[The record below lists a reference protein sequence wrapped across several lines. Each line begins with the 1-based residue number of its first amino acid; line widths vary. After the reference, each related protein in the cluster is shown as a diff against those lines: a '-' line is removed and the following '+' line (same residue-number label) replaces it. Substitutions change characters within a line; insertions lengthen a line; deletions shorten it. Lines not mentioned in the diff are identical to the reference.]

1 MKRLFSI
8 LLCLAFVSCGGGRM
22 KKLLSKFYIGML
34 PKKATIYK
42 YFGKYEYNNCIHY
55 TMGRFFI
62 SINK

>member
-1 MKRLFSI
+1 
-8 LLCLAFVSCGGGRM
+8 M

-42 YFGKYEYNNCIHY
+42 YFGKYEYSNCIHY

-62 SINK
+62 SINKKVK